1 MANLVSFLSA
11 AVPAVVLS
19 VLGVPLPIVVVV
31 MVVCGVAGLLVAN
44 SAGTDERR
52 ETERV
57 QKAAVTLADWAH
69 RHGGHSETDPEALPA
84 DGWELPESHWFH
96 GAVLALGRVDGFEVA
111 VTCFLEANTEGA
123 TTRHTGYLVRLPEAP
138 DTRPDTGPDAA
149 PDTTPELRLNR
160 TELRRIRRGSGRDLP
175 ENVRERL
182 AAVPADTESVDAVDG
197 VLYLVRPRWPE
208 FSAPDEQVAATV
220 GVAAALTG
228 SGGSSVDR

>member
-1 MANLVSFLSA
+1 MANLVSFLCA

-19 VLGVPLPIVVVV
+19 VLGVPLPITVVV
-31 MVVCGVAGLLVAN
+31 MVVCGVGGLLVAN
-44 SAGTDERR
+44 SKGADERR

-69 RHGGHSETDPEALPA
+69 RNGGHSETDPEALPA

-111 VTCFLEANTEGA
+111 VTCFLEASTEGA
-123 TTRHTGYLVRLPEAP
+123 TTRHTGYLVRLPEVAPPETAP
-138 DTRPDTGPDAA
+138 DTA
-149 PDTTPELRLNR
+149 PELRLNR
-160 TELRRIRRGSGRDLP
+160 TELRRIRRGSGRELP
-175 ENVRERL
+175 ADVRERL

-220 GVAAALTG
+220 GVAAALTR
-228 SGGSSVDR
+228 SRGSSVDDSVDG

>member
-31 MVVCGVAGLLVAN
+31 MVACGVAGLLFAN
-44 SAGTDERR
+44 SRGTDERR

-69 RHGGHSETDPEALPA
+69 RHGGHSETDPEALPV
-84 DGWELPESHWFH
+84 DGWELPASPWFH

-123 TTRHTGYLVRLPEAP
+123 TTRHTGYLVRVP
-138 DTRPDTGPDAA
+138 DTA
-149 PDTTPELRLNR
+149 PELRLNR
-160 TELRRIRRGSGRDLP
+160 TELRRIRRGSSRDLP

-220 GVAAALTG
+220 RVAAALTG
-228 SGGSSVDR
+228 RVGGSSVDG

>member
-31 MVVCGVAGLLVAN
+31 MVACGVAGLLIAN
-44 SAGTDERR
+44 SRGTDERR

-69 RHGGHSETDPEALPA
+69 RHDGHSETDPEALPE
-84 DGWELPESHWFH
+84 DGWELPTSHWFH

-111 VTCFLEANTEGA
+111 VTCFLESSTEGA
-123 TTRHTGYLVRLPEAP
+123 TTRHTGYLVRVP
-138 DTRPDTGPDAA
+138 DTA
-149 PDTTPELRLNR
+149 PELRLNR
-160 TELRRIRRGSGRDLP
+160 TELRRVRRGSGRDLP
-175 ENVRERL
+175 EHVRERL

-208 FSAPDEQVAATV
+208 FSAPDEQVAATIA
-220 GVAAALTG
+220 VAAALTR
-228 SGGSSVDR
+228 SRGSSVDG

>member
-1 MANLVSFLSA
+1 MANLVSFLCA

-44 SAGTDERR
+44 SRGTDERR

-57 QKAAVTLADWAH
+57 QMAAVTLADWAH
-69 RHGGHSETDPEALPA
+69 RHGGHSETDPEALPV
-84 DGWELPESHWFH
+84 DGWALPASPWFH
-96 GAVLALGRVDGFEVA
+96 GAVLAIGRVDGFEVG
-111 VTCFLEANTEGA
+111 VTCFVEANTEGA
-123 TTRHTGYLVRLPEAP
+123 KTRHTGYLVRLPEVA
-138 DTRPDTGPDAA
+138 
-149 PDTTPELRLNR
+149 DTTPELRLNR
-160 TELRRIRRGSGRDLP
+160 TELRRVRRGSSHELP
-175 ENVRERL
+175 ADVRERL

-220 GVAAALTG
+220 GVAAALTR
-228 SGGSSVDR
+228 SRGSSIDEPAGDSADG